1 VTSLPI
7 LTGQM
12 PYFGNEV
19 YYDVLTT
26 AGKDFIDVQSTLR
39 SCGLGVFDLRFE
51 SIVKLFTDRSV
62 EELDG

>member
-1 VTSLPI
+1 MLVVW
-7 LTGQM
+7 TGQM

-39 SCGLGVFDLRFE
+39 SCGLGVLDLRFE
-51 SIVKLFTDRSV
+51 SIVKLFTDR
-62 EELDG
+62 